1 MGRIPESVI
10 EEIKHAVDIVEII
23 GRSVKLKSAG
33 RNYLGLCPFHNE
45 KTPSFTISPDKGIF
59 HCFGCG
65 EGGDVISFV
74 MKHRNMSYPEAIRF
88 LAQEAGIRIEGDAES
103 DKSFERR
110 KRFYEINSLAG
121 RYYFSE
127 LYQSAE
133 ALAYLKRRGISPNTA
148 KNFGLGYAP
157 RDWDG
162 LLKAMEK
169 EKVDPEELA
178 TLGLVIANK
187 QKGYFDRFRHRIMFP
202 ILNRSGKII
211 GFGGRALGDDP
222 AKYLNSPESE
232 LFHKGQHLYAL
243 NFLENKE
250 MKILLVEGY
259 MDVISLHQHD
269 LPFAVASLG
278 TALTQ
283 EQAIL
288 LAKYKKEIYICYD
301 SDKAG
306 ILAAKRAIEVF
317 REIDCTPQIMR
328 LEQGMDPDDFIRHY
342 GKEAFQKAMDNAL
355 LPVEFELSLN
365 KEGLNF
371 NLPKDRILYLEKAK
385 RLFIKINR
393 KLIRDE
399 YIKRFAKEM
408 DLDEETFKNEV
419 ESLMGRKVRKNIPMR
434 KKERKRELKAG
445 LEEDVLRY
453 AMESRAIF
461 DKIKGYFTQDIL
473 KKDEAMEL
481 ADFITCLYDE
491 KDRQKINMDE
501 IIEHY
506 RLRGEMSAI
515 IDSIARK
522 REREKGVP
530 EKAVDEMIMRFNR
543 AVLEGKK
550 QHLLCEIELLSDAQM
565 EEEEK
570 KRLMKELLTKMHQL
584 DIELKI

>member
-1 MGRIPESVI
+1 
-10 EEIKHAVDIVEII
+10 
-23 GRSVKLKSAG
+23 
-33 RNYLGLCPFHNE
+33 
-45 KTPSFTISPDKGIF
+45 
-59 HCFGCG
+59 
-65 EGGDVISFV
+65 
-74 MKHRNMSYPEAIRF
+74 
-88 LAQEAGIRIEGDAES
+88 
-103 DKSFERR
+103 
-110 KRFYEINSLAG
+110 
-121 RYYFSE
+121 
-127 LYQSAE
+127 
-133 ALAYLKRRGISPNTA
+133 
-148 KNFGLGYAP
+148 
-157 RDWDG
+157 
-162 LLKAMEK
+162 MEK
-169 EKVDPEELA
+169 EKVAPEELA

-365 KEGLNF
+365 KEGL
-371 NLPKDRILYLEKAK
+371 KAGDLQTDTARSDDNR
-385 RLFIKINR
+385 RLR
-393 KLIRDE
+393 KLDIGRD
-399 YIKRFAKEM
+399 
-408 DLDEETFKNEV
+408 
-419 ESLMGRKVRKNIPMR
+419 
-434 KKERKRELKAG
+434 
-445 LEEDVLRY
+445 
-453 AMESRAIF
+453 
-461 DKIKGYFTQDIL
+461 
-473 KKDEAMEL
+473 
-481 ADFITCLYDE
+481 
-491 KDRQKINMDE
+491 
-501 IIEHY
+501 
-506 RLRGEMSAI
+506 
-515 IDSIARK
+515 
-522 REREKGVP
+522 
-530 EKAVDEMIMRFNR
+530 
-543 AVLEGKK
+543 
-550 QHLLCEIELLSDAQM
+550 
-565 EEEEK
+565 
-570 KRLMKELLTKMHQL
+570 
-584 DIELKI
+584 